1 MYNKPEFQAD
11 HSAAI
16 EIIDGYPL
24 AQLIVAAA
32 TGIVATPV
40 PMIRRGDS
48 LVGHVARPNEIWQH
62 PGPALAIF
70 SGVDAYVSPNWY
82 PSKAEHG
89 RVVPTWNYTTVHVRG
104 TMIVHDDDEWKLALV
119 TLLTDTF
126 EATQPQPWRVVD
138 APADYTAALM
148 GRIVGIELADLTID
162 GKRKLSQNQSDSN
175 LESVRNALANG
186 DARQQSV
193 AQQMRMTDETD

>member
-1 MYNKPEFQAD
+1 MYNKPEFEAD
-11 HSAAI
+11 DVASI
-16 EIIDGYPL
+16 ELIDAYPL
-24 AQLIVAAA
+24 AQLVVATAA
-32 TGIVATPV
+32 GIVATPV
-40 PMIRRGDS
+40 PMVRRGES

-104 TMIVHDDDEWKLALV
+104 TLVAHDDDQWKLALV

-138 APADYTAALM
+138 APADYTAALLS
-148 GRIVGIELADLTID
+148 RIVGIELTEPTIE

-175 LESVRNALANG
+175 RESVRSALASG
-186 DARQQSV
+186 DVRQQSV
-193 AQQMRMTDETD
+193 ARQMRATP